1 MPSDAKKKKE
11 QQKKDARKNKNKKVL
26 KPGETDEQNGDDE
39 TNVEEIEDGVNG
51 DNNGTEE
58 NGTSNKQQ
66 NKSEVDQFPE
76 LTKKMEFLSFLDKQN
91 ADNRACT
98 GVLASHPHGRDIHIH
113 QFSVTFYGQELV
125 ADSNLELNMGRRYG
139 ILGLNGSGKS
149 TILTAIAKK
158 EIPIPPHVDIFHLSR
173 EIPATNKTA
182 LEAVLEADEE
192 IESLEKEAENL
203 AHCDDLESQER
214 LNDIYE
220 KLDELNSDTR
230 EVRAARI
237 LYGLGFN
244 AEMQRKKCKDF
255 SGGWRMRISL
265 ARALY
270 LSPTLLLLDEPT
282 NHLDLDACV
291 WLESELKNYKRIL
304 VMISHSQ
311 DFLNGVCTNI
321 IYLSKKTLTY
331 YTGNYDQYIQT
342 RIELETNQAKRYQ
355 WEQDQIAHMK
365 NYIARFGHGSA
376 KLARQA
382 QSKEK
387 TLKKMVDSGLT
398 EKVEADKL
406 LSFTFPDCGKLPPPV
421 LSVQN
426 VYFKYKNED
435 KWIYKNLDFGFDMDT
450 RVALVGPNGAGKST
464 LLKLIDGQILPTDG
478 QVRRNTHLKIGRYHQ
493 HLAEELDL
501 NLSALEYMM
510 KAFPDVKEIEEMRR
524 IIGRYGLTGRQQVC
538 PMKNLSDGQKSRV
551 VFAWMAHQCP
561 HLLLLDE
568 PTNHLDLET
577 IDALAEALNN
587 FEGGLILVS
596 HDFRLINQVAEE
608 IWICDHQTITKW
620 KGDILSYKEYLRKK
634 IEKEQNAL
642 NKPMR

>member
-11 QQKKDARKNKNKKVL
+11 QQKKEARKNKNKKST
-26 KPGETDEQNGDDE
+26 KPSDNQ
-39 TNVEEIEDGVNG
+39 EDN
-51 DNNGTEE
+51 DNQEE
-58 NGTSNKQQ
+58 NELVEQEQTAENGQSNSLEQVE
-66 NKSEVDQFPE
+66 SDDMFPE
-76 LTKKMEFLSFLDKQN
+76 LTKRLKFLALLDKQN

-98 GVLASHPHGRDIHIH
+98 GVLASHPNGRDVHIH
-113 QFSVTFYGQELV
+113 QFSLTFYGQELV
-125 ADSNLELNMGRRYG
+125 VDANLELNMGRRYG
-139 ILGLNGSGKS
+139 IIGLNGSGKS

-158 EIPIPPHVDIFHLSR
+158 EIPIPEHVDIYHLSR

-182 LEAVLEADEE
+182 IEAVLEADEE
-192 IESLEKEAENL
+192 IEKLEQEADNL
-203 AHCDDLESQER
+203 AHCNDIESQER

-230 EVRAARI
+230 ETRAAQI
-237 LYGLGFN
+237 LFGLGFN
-244 AEMQRKKCKDF
+244 GQMQRKQCKDF
-255 SGGWRMRISL
+255 SGGWRMRIAL

-282 NHLDLDACV
+282 NHLDLDASV
-291 WLESELKNYKRIL
+291 WLEEELKKYKRIL
-304 VMISHSQ
+304 VIISHSQ

-321 IYLSKKTLTY
+321 IHLNKQKLTY
-331 YTGNYDQYIQT
+331 YTGNYDQYVQT
-342 RIELETNQAKRYQ
+342 RLELETNQAKRYQ

-398 EKVEADKL
+398 EKVVSDKL
-406 LSFTFPDCGKLPPPV
+406 LSFSFPDCGKLPPPV

-426 VYFKYKNED
+426 VSFKYKDED

-478 QVRRNTHLKIGRYHQ
+478 QIRRNTHLKIGRYHQ

-510 KAFPDVKEIEEMRR
+510 KAFPEVKEQEEMRR
-524 IIGRYGLTGRQQVC
+524 IIGRYGLTGRQQIC

-551 VFAWMAHQCP
+551 VFSWLAYQCP

-568 PTNHLDLET
+568 PTNHLDIET
-577 IDALAEALNN
+577 IDALADALNT

-608 IWICDHQTITKW
+608 IWICDKQTITKW
-620 KGDILSYKEYLRKK
+620 NGDIISYKEFLRKK
-634 IEKEQNAL
+634 IEKEQNSL
-642 NKPMR
+642 NKIR